1 MSGNRTTSAF
11 APAPAELT
19 LPDAPAIPGLRFRR
33 FRDASDWA
41 ALAELHRAAAMADED
56 DDIPTPEILQITL
69 EHKAGFQLGRDL
81 LLAEVD
87 GQVVAE
93 ATGSASIRDGYPVH
107 SLNGRVHP
115 EWRRRGI
122 GRALFHWNE
131 RRARERA
138 VAEPKFASGSA
149 VLGAWASEFE
159 PGARALYESEGYRV
173 IRYAFTM
180 IHRHV
185 RDAEPIPMP
194 EGIELRP
201 VTPDQ
206 HRAIFEADD
215 EAFRDHFEHRAF
227 TEEDFVATFLL
238 PELDTSLWM
247 VGWDGDQVAGS
258 VQTWIWPAENEA
270 LGVKRAWLES
280 VSVRRPWRRRG
291 LAQGADRG
299 VAGRSAAARDRGGAA
314 RCRRREPEWRAGPV
328 RGSAVSRSRSARC
341 AIARRSKPE
350 LPGLRFDGP
359 VGRARISRASEATM
373 TETTFRLSSTAFQEG
388 GEIPTRF
395 TCDDEDVSPDLTWEG
410 APPDTGALAL
420 VVDDPDARG
429 WVHWVV
435 FDMTG
440 TASGGLAEGIATSP
454 DAPPQG
460 TNDFGRLGWG
470 GPCPPSGEHRYA
482 FRLLAL
488 DGPLA

>member
-1 MSGNRTTSAF
+1 MSRTGSSSSL
-11 APAPAELT
+11 APAPGELT

-33 FRDASDWA
+33 FRDTSDWA

-87 GQVVAE
+87 GQVVAD

-107 SLNGRVHP
+107 SLHGRVHP

-122 GRALFHWNE
+122 GSALFHWNE

-138 VAEPKFASGSA
+138 LAEPEFAIGSA

-180 IHRHV
+180 INRHV
-185 RDAEPIPMP
+185 RDAEAIPMP
-194 EGIELRP
+194 DGIELRP
-201 VTPDQ
+201 VTQDH
-206 HRAIFEADD
+206 HRTIFEADD

-258 VQTWIWPAENEA
+258 VQTWIWPSENEA
-270 LGVKRAWLES
+270 LGVNRAWLES

-291 LAQGADRG
+291 LARALI
-299 VAGRSAAARDRGGAA
+299 AASLVDL
-314 RCRRREPEWRAGPV
+314 RRRGIE
-328 RGSAVSRSRSARC
+328 
-341 AIARRSKPE
+341 
-350 LPGLRFDGP
+350 
-359 VGRARISRASEATM
+359 EALLGVDA
-373 TETTFRLSSTAFQEG
+373 EN
-388 GEIPTRF
+388 PN
-395 TCDDEDVSPDLTWEG
+395 
-410 APPDTGALAL
+410 GALAL
-420 VVDDPDARG
+420 YEGRG
-429 WVHWVV
+429 FEVKVRA
-435 FDMTG
+435 MCYRKTLE
-440 TASGGLAEGIATSP
+440 T
-454 DAPPQG
+454 
-460 TNDFGRLGWG
+460 
-470 GPCPPSGEHRYA
+470 
-482 FRLLAL
+482 
-488 DGPLA
+488 

>member
-1 MSGNRTTSAF
+1 MSRNDSSSTF

-41 ALAELHRAAAMADED
+41 ALAELHRAVAIADED

-69 EHKAGFQLGRDL
+69 EHKAGFQVGRDL

-93 ATGSASIRDGYPVH
+93 ATGTASIRDGYPVH
-107 SLNGRVHP
+107 SLHGRVHP

-138 VAEPKFASGSA
+138 VAEPKFATGSA

-180 IHRHV
+180 INRHV
-185 RDAEPIPMP
+185 RDAESIPMP
-194 EGIELRP
+194 DGIELRP
-201 VTPDQ
+201 VTQDQ

-258 VQTWIWPAENEA
+258 VQTWIWPSENEA

-291 LAQGADRG
+291 LARALI
-299 VAGRSAAARDRGGAA
+299 AASLVDL
-314 RCRRREPEWRAGPV
+314 RRRGIE
-328 RGSAVSRSRSARC
+328 
-341 AIARRSKPE
+341 
-350 LPGLRFDGP
+350 
-359 VGRARISRASEATM
+359 EALLGVDA
-373 TETTFRLSSTAFQEG
+373 EN
-388 GEIPTRF
+388 PN
-395 TCDDEDVSPDLTWEG
+395 
-410 APPDTGALAL
+410 GALAL
-420 VVDDPDARG
+420 YEGRG
-429 WVHWVV
+429 FEVKVRA
-435 FDMTG
+435 MCYRKTLE
-440 TASGGLAEGIATSP
+440 T
-454 DAPPQG
+454 
-460 TNDFGRLGWG
+460 
-470 GPCPPSGEHRYA
+470 
-482 FRLLAL
+482 
-488 DGPLA
+488 